1 MGTII
6 FCCKRACKC
15 THQSSDTAS
24 KKSLHPRFPSPSIQ
38 NEQASPMAWWRRP
51 WTLRNHVDISESTVD
66 NNLPLFFSYTTPPWL
81 VEQNAYWKDI
91 VYYRVNVYYSLLRCI
106 LSTFQF
112 MSSIDWFGSLLT
124 SLLIRNVSAAVALF
138 ARDSNNKTIFETDQ
152 LGHVGHPHACIDGP
166 TDR

>member
-1 MGTII
+1 
-6 FCCKRACKC
+6 
-15 THQSSDTAS
+15 
-24 KKSLHPRFPSPSIQ
+24 
-38 NEQASPMAWWRRP
+38 
-51 WTLRNHVDISESTVD
+51 
-66 NNLPLFFSYTTPPWL
+66 
-81 VEQNAYWKDI
+81 
-91 VYYRVNVYYSLLRCI
+91 
-106 LSTFQF
+106 